1 MGIEEFCGEFVQK
14 GMWNSKPW
22 QTYLTMSGQM
32 LAYPTHI
39 RVNKTAFKGCT
50 KPLYIYVFLVSS
62 CFYNIVFWIGAFG
75 DSHAYKTY

>member
-14 GMWNSKPW
+14 GMWNSKSW

-39 RVNKTAFKGCT
+39 IFIHVNKTAFKGCT
-50 KPLYIYVFLVSS
+50 KPLYIHTFFGVFLLL
-62 CFYNIVFWIGAFG
+62 
-75 DSHAYKTY
+75 